1 MNDPVWPEATRRA
14 QASSPDLNSPSAAG
28 IVRVDSCPSAW
39 QPMQSVLFIRRRQ
52 ISWVTSLGMFVVPP
66 KSFAGGIFSIEY
78 Q

>member
-1 MNDPVWPEATRRA
+1 MAGGDAACPGFVARHE
-14 QASSPDLNSPSAAG
+14 LPSAAG
-28 IVRVDSCPSAW
+28 IVRVDSGPSAW
-39 QPMQSVLFIRRRQ
+39 QPMQSVLFIRRRE